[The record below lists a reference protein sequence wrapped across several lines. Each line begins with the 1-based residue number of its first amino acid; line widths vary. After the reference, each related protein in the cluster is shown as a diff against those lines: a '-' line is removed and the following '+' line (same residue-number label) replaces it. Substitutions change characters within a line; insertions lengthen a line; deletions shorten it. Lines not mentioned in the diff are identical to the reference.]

1 MYGKITSSSGTVYR
15 GQIRWGSEEVFWN
28 DIFNSTKTSQG
39 ENTYEKYAQESKR
52 KEWWQNID
60 GSILKIWDDEY
71 SSQTHQFTCRF
82 GDIKTIY
89 PLDEDKLQCEFKN
102 GTRLTFDGGSNDVG
116 TTVIIRDYELG
127 IVKLRWEKIK
137 KIEFEN
143 TPESLGEKLGAPLYG
158 TVKSVDAEFEGLI
171 HWDKDE
177 RLTTDLLQGSTN
189 TQKMEIA
196 FEKIAC
202 IENLGD
208 RSQVQLSNGK
218 TVILHGSNDVNSE
231 NRGIVVAMKDIGQ
244 VEIPWA
250 VFSSVCFKTDERSS
264 GQPYSSYI
272 YPERLHGI
280 VKDLNG
286 NEYNGLII
294 YDRDEKW
301 DFEQLEGM
309 YNDMKYIIPF
319 RNIKTIVPKNS
330 DYTYVILKN
339 DKKLVLGKL
348 QDVSSKNEGVIIIL
362 SDSKPKYIDWGDVDE
377 IIFE

>member
-1 MYGKITSSSGTVYR
+1 
-15 GQIRWGSEEVFWN
+15 
-28 DIFNSTKTSQG
+28 
-39 ENTYEKYAQESKR
+39 
-52 KEWWQNID
+52 
-60 GSILKIWDDEY
+60 
-71 SSQTHQFTCRF
+71 
-82 GDIKTIY
+82 
-89 PLDEDKLQCEFKN
+89 
-102 GTRLTFDGGSNDVG
+102 
-116 TTVIIRDYELG
+116 
-127 IVKLRWEKIK
+127 
-137 KIEFEN
+137 
-143 TPESLGEKLGAPLYG
+143 
-158 TVKSVDAEFEGLI
+158 
-171 HWDKDE
+171 
-177 RLTTDLLQGSTN
+177 
-189 TQKMEIA
+189 
-196 FEKIAC
+196 
-202 IENLGD
+202 
-208 RSQVQLSNGK
+208 
-218 TVILHGSNDVNSE
+218 
-231 NRGIVVAMKDIGQ
+231 MKDIGQ

-348 QDVSSKNEGVIIIL
+348 QDVSSKNEGIIIIL